1 MPRSHHSV
9 EFEALRLKTGLS
21 RTETADLLGVTERT
35 VIRYESGES
44 RPSPIAIKWL
54 QEHLAKLP
62 EKRSRPA
69 AFKFIDLFA
78 GIGGLRIGFDAIGGR
93 CVFTSEWDKH
103 SQATYRENFGND
115 HPIAGDIREYSKDP
129 SLIPAHDVLLAG
141 FPCQPFSIAGVSK
154 KNALGRPHGFLCDTQ
169 GTLFFD
175 LAQIVAYH
183 KPSVF
188 LLENVK
194 NLQRHD
200 KGRTFATILNVL
212 TNELGYE
219 IHHRVVSSAPWVPQ
233 KRERIFIVGFKK
245 GRWFKNESGFDFD
258 GLVVPKEEPRLGS
271 ILDSHKTV
279 DPKYTLTAH
288 LWKYLQDYK
297 DKHAAKGNGF
307 GYSLFGPDDVA
318 RTLSARYFKDGSEVL
333 IAQPRKRPRRL
344 TPRECARLMGFRH
357 IDGSEFRIPVSDTQ
371 AYRQFGNAVVVP
383 VVGAVAEL
391 MKPHILNAI
400 ENRATKNL
408 MKQSEL
414 PFAEKPNLA
423 LVDG

>member
-21 RTETADLLGVTERT
+21 RAETADLLGVTERT
-35 VIRYESGES
+35 VIRYENGEL
-44 RPSPIAIKWL
+44 RPSPIAVKWL
-54 QEHLAKLP
+54 QEHLARLP
-62 EKRSRPA
+62 EKRKKPA

-78 GIGGLRIGFDAIGGR
+78 GIGGLRIGFDAIGGQ
-93 CVFTSEWDKH
+93 CVFTSEWDKYC
-103 SQATYRENFGND
+103 QTTYRENFGND
-115 HPIAGDIREYSKDP
+115 HPIAGDIREYSRDP

-175 LAQIVAYH
+175 LAQIIAH
-183 KPSVF
+183 HQPPVF

-212 TNELGYE
+212 RNELGYE
-219 IHHRVVSSAPWVPQ
+219 VHPRVVSSAPWVPQ
-233 KRERIFIVGFKK
+233 KRERIFIVGFKQES
-245 GRWFKNESGFDFD
+245 WFKKESGFDFER
-258 GLVVPKEEPRLGS
+258 LVVPKEEPKLRS
-271 ILDSHKTV
+271 ILDSHESV

-288 LWKYLQDYK
+288 LWQYLKDYK
-297 DKHAAKGNGF
+297 DKHQAKGNGF

-333 IAQPRKRPRRL
+333 VAQPRKRPRRL
-344 TPRECARLMGFRH
+344 TPRECARLMGFKH
-357 IDGSEFRIPVSDTQ
+357 VDGSDFRIPVSDTQ
-371 AYRQFGNAVVVP
+371 AYKQFGNAVVVP
-383 VVGAVAEL
+383 VVSAVAEL
-391 MKPHILNAI
+391 MKPHILDAI
-400 ENRATKNL
+400 EYRKTRKPR
-408 MKQSEL
+408 KQPEL
-414 PFAEKPNLA
+414 PFAEEPALA

>member
-9 EFEALRLKTGLS
+9 EFEDLRQKTGLS
-21 RTETADLLGVTERT
+21 RTDAANLLGVTERT
-35 VIRYESGES
+35 VIRYENGES

-54 QEHLAKLP
+54 QEHLARLP
-62 EKRSRPA
+62 EKRQKPA

-78 GIGGLRIGFDAIGGR
+78 GIGGLRIGFDAIGGQ
-93 CVFTSEWDKH
+93 CVFTSEWDKY

-115 HPIAGDIREYSKDP
+115 HPIAGDIREFSRDP
-129 SLIPAHDVLLAG
+129 ALIPAHDVLLAG

-175 LAQIVAYH
+175 LAQIIAH
-183 KPSVF
+183 HQPSAF

-200 KGRTFATILNVL
+200 KGKTFATIVNVL
-212 TNELGYE
+212 RNELGYE
-219 IHHRVVSSAPWVPQ
+219 VHYRVINSAPWVPQ
-233 KRERIFIVGFKK
+233 KRERIFLVGFKK
-245 GRWFKNESGFDFD
+245 ESRFDFD
-258 GLVVPKEEPRLGS
+258 SLVVPEDSPRLGS
-271 ILDSHKTV
+271 ILDAHESV

-288 LWKYLQDYK
+288 LWKYLKDYK

-307 GYSLFGPDDVA
+307 GYSLFGPNDVA

-357 IDGSEFRIPVSDTQ
+357 MDGSDFRIPVSDTQ

-383 VVGAVAEL
+383 VVASVAEL
-391 MKPHILNAI
+391 MKPHILSAI
-400 ENRATKNL
+400 ENRAARKPARHP
-408 MKQSEL
+408 EL
-414 PFAEKPNLA
+414 PLA
-423 LVDG
+423 GAPDRVAVYG

>member
-1 MPRSHHSV
+1 M
-9 EFEALRLKTGLS
+9 FF
-21 RTETADLLGVTERT
+21 
-35 VIRYESGES
+35 
-44 RPSPIAIKWL
+44 W
-54 QEHLAKLP
+54 Q
-62 EKRSRPA
+62 
-69 AFKFIDLFA
+69 
-78 GIGGLRIGFDAIGGR
+78 
-93 CVFTSEWDKH
+93 
-103 SQATYRENFGND
+103 
-115 HPIAGDIREYSKDP
+115 
-129 SLIPAHDVLLAG
+129 G

-175 LAQIVAYH
+175 LAQIIAH
-183 KPSVF
+183 HEPSVF

-219 IHHRVVSSAPWVPQ
+219 VHHRVVNSAPWVPQ
-233 KRERIFIVGFKK
+233 KRERIFIVGLKK
-245 GRWFKNESGFDFD
+245 DRWFKNESGFDFD
-258 GLVVPKEEPRLGS
+258 KLVVPETEPKLGS
-271 ILDSHKTV
+271 ILDANESV

-307 GYSLFGPDDVA
+307 GYSLFGPNDVA

-333 IAQPRKRPRRL
+333 IAQGRKRPRRL

-357 IDGSEFRIPVSDTQ
+357 VDGSDFRIPVSDTQ

-391 MKPHILNAI
+391 MKPHIFDAV
-400 ENRATKNL
+400 ENRGVRKPVR
-408 MKQSEL
+408 QPEL
-414 PFAEKPNLA
+414 PFIKEPDQA
-423 LVDG
+423 LVYG

>member
-35 VIRYESGES
+35 VIRYENGES
-44 RPSPIAIKWL
+44 RPSPIAVKWL
-54 QEHLAKLP
+54 QEHLARLP
-62 EKRSRPA
+62 ERRKKPA

-78 GIGGLRIGFDAIGGR
+78 GIGGLRIGFDAIGGQ
-93 CVFTSEWDKH
+93 CVFTSEWDKY

-129 SLIPAHDVLLAG
+129 ALIPAHDVLLAG

-175 LAQIVAYH
+175 LAQIIAH
-183 KPSVF
+183 HQPPAF

-200 KGRTFATILNVL
+200 KGRTFATIIHFLR
-212 TNELGYE
+212 NELGYE
-219 IHHRVVSSAPWVPQ
+219 VHHRVVNSAPWVPQ

-245 GRWFKNESGFDFD
+245 ESQFDFD
-258 GLVVPKEEPRLGS
+258 RLAIPEQSPKLGT
-271 ILDSHKTV
+271 ILDSHDRV

-288 LWKYLQDYK
+288 LWQYLKDYK
-297 DKHAAKGNGF
+297 DKHTVKGNGF

-357 IDGSEFRIPVSDTQ
+357 VDGSDFRIPVSDTQ
-371 AYRQFGNAVVVP
+371 AYKQFGNAVVVP
-383 VVGAVAEL
+383 VVSSVAEL

-400 ENRATKNL
+400 YNRVIKKPK
-408 MKQSEL
+408 MQPEL
-414 PFAEKPNLA
+414 PFAEKPDLA
-423 LVDG
+423 LLDG

>member
-1 MPRSHHSV
+1 MPRPHHSAD
-9 EFEALRLKTGLS
+9 FEALRLKTGLT
-21 RTETADLLGVTERT
+21 RHEAAELLGVTERT
-35 VIRYESGES
+35 VIRYENGES

-54 QEHLAKLP
+54 QEHLARLP
-62 EKRSRPA
+62 EKRKKPA

-78 GIGGLRIGFDAIGGR
+78 GIGGLRIGFDAIGGQ
-93 CVFTSEWDKH
+93 CVFTSEWDKY

-115 HPIAGDIREYSKDP
+115 HPIAGDIREFSKDP

-175 LAQIVAYH
+175 LAQIIAH
-183 KPSVF
+183 HQPPVF

-200 KGRTFATILNVL
+200 KGRTFATIINVL
-212 TNELGYE
+212 RNELGYE
-219 IHHRVVSSAPWVPQ
+219 VHHRIVNSAPWVPQ

-245 GRWFKNESGFDFD
+245 ESRFDFNR
-258 GLVVPKEEPRLGS
+258 LVIPEESPRLGS
-271 ILDSHKTV
+271 ILDSHESV

-288 LWKYLQDYK
+288 LWKYLKDYK

-333 IAQPRKRPRRL
+333 IAQARNRPRRL

-357 IDGSEFRIPVSDTQ
+357 VDGSDFRIPVSDTQ

-391 MKPHILNAI
+391 MKPHILDAI
-400 ENRATKNL
+400 ENRGTRKPR
-408 MKQSEL
+408 KQPEL
-414 PFAEKPNLA
+414 PFAAKPDLA